1 MTIQKG
7 NALLGNRAGKSSAL
21 LLAPSV
27 SQGSALHQV
36 LSRLQGVKR
45 SGTGY
50 VALCPAHNDRHPS
63 LSIDELSD
71 GRVLLHCWAGCDTE
85 SIVSAIG
92 LTMSDLFPQSG
103 RKPSRHRKTKA
114 ERQEEAQRQVELTL
128 ERRFN
133 QVEDATNRD
142 LLVLIR
148 TVDRALT
155 NGGWQTI
162 FTDAPGTD
170 NLAKF
175 APQLPY
181 WQYLADELGY
191 GGPEAKLAALPQARR
206 EVARWQ
212 TLSHKYS
219 SL

>member
-1 MTIQKG
+1 MNMERE
-7 NALLGNRAGKSSAL
+7 NALLANRACKPEDL
-21 LLAPSV
+21 LLAYSV
-27 SQGSALHQV
+27 
-36 LSRLQGVKR
+36 LQ
-45 SGTGY
+45 
-50 VALCPAHNDRHPS
+50 
-63 LSIDELSD
+63 
-71 GRVLLHCWAGCDTE
+71 DT
-85 SIVSAIG
+85 
-92 LTMSDLFPQSG
+92 
-103 RKPSRHRKTKA
+103 
-114 ERQEEAQRQVELTL
+114 TL
-128 ERRFN
+128 N
-133 QVEDATNRD
+133 QVYSHPVGRSPHRLTQDVNLISRSLAA
-142 LLVLIR
+142 LIR
-148 TVDRALT
+148 DVNRALT
-155 NGGWQTI
+155 AGGWHAI

>member
-1 MTIQKG
+1 MNMERE
-7 NALLGNRAGKSSAL
+7 NALLANRACKPEDLLLL
-21 LLAPSV
+21 LLAYSV
-27 SQGSALHQV
+27 
-36 LSRLQGVKR
+36 LQ
-45 SGTGY
+45 
-50 VALCPAHNDRHPS
+50 
-63 LSIDELSD
+63 
-71 GRVLLHCWAGCDTE
+71 DT
-85 SIVSAIG
+85 
-92 LTMSDLFPQSG
+92 
-103 RKPSRHRKTKA
+103 
-114 ERQEEAQRQVELTL
+114 TL
-128 ERRFN
+128 N
-133 QVEDATNRD
+133 QVYSHPVGRSPHRLTQDVNLISRSLAA
-142 LLVLIR
+142 LIR